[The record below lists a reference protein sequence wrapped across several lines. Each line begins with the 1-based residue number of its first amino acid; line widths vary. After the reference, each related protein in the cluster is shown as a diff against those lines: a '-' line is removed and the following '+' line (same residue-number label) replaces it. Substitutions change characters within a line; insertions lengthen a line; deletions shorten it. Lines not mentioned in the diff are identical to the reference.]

1 MQRKYTVFIAIL
13 IACIFST
20 GSIKAQNN
28 GNKLNF
34 NSDLA
39 INNSNNLQMFAAMI
53 DASANSLPQDGGGGI
68 LSDAK
73 IKIIN
78 LGPVIN
84 HKGVDYA
91 PTVSVDGKTLYYVS
105 NRKGS
110 VLDKDDNPSHDF
122 WVAKKNNRYDTVFTK
137 PFNLDPSNLL
147 GVAGVN
153 TPLNEG
159 AASIAGDKQSLYF
172 TGCNRPDGLGSC
184 DIYKTTI
191 DGDKWGKPVNLGKN
205 INSKYF
211 DSQPTITAGQDR
223 IYFVSTRQGPN
234 SDGEQTAENMDI
246 WYSDYD
252 FDTDE
257 WKPSQNL
264 TAINTK
270 GSDVS
275 PFIAA
280 DGVTLFFASDG
291 HKPNFGGKDFYVTR
305 LDPSAKTWTK
315 PENLGQPINTP
326 QDEQFIT
333 LPGSGDIIYFSS
345 KREDLKTQ
353 QGDLD
358 VFMAFVPS
366 FFKTVP
372 LSGTVLDE
380 CTNEFIPANIT
391 IRNPITN
398 KVYYDTIPKVKVEA
412 GDDPK
417 KFNLLITSEM
427 YGEAKDSI
435 KYVNFEITAENAKY
449 GKKTIVQRIDK
460 PKITKEEKDAGKKD
474 EGIEVTITL
483 GQRPILSS
491 DVSQGSF
498 IQDAKKKDPKLQTY
512 GGLVMEEKIS
522 WDLYPLLS
530 YVFFPK
536 GSEKLPERYNLF
548 ENNES
553 IGNFNDTTIAG
564 GTLDKYYHVLNILA
578 YRMLKHP
585 NAKITITG
593 CNDNV
598 TPEEKGNMDLSKKRA
613 QVVFDYFKNIWKIG
627 EDRMSM
633 KANNFPDTKS
643 NPGDTLGHEENRRVE
658 IKCEEWEVSKPVF
671 QKDPKTEPQP
681 ETMEFVL
688 TNGIQDELIA
698 SRRVEI
704 MHGSEKWK
712 VLNNNVTADAKI
724 KWDWKSE
731 AGKYPKDE
739 VSFIAKLIITSKGGK
754 ECISD
759 PIEIPV
765 MQVSSEKKIT
775 VTGADSIYENYS
787 LILFK
792 FNSSDPGP
800 LNDKIMN
807 DYVYSRCQPSSV
819 IDVTGHTDVI
829 GLFETN
835 KKLSDNRAGTVNKG
849 IQGKT
854 KGKYASLKSKGV
866 GEDNALYTN
875 DLPEGRFYNRTVQV
889 LITTPTKA
897 YDNK

>member
-1 MQRKYTVFIAIL
+1 MQRKSTVLIAIL
-13 IACIFST
+13 FACFFVS
-20 GSIKAQNN
+20 GFLMAQES
-28 GNKLNF
+28 NKIS
-34 NSDLA
+34 NSNKDLA
-39 INNSNNLQMFAAMI
+39 INSSSKLNMYAVTI
-53 DASANSLPQDGGGGI
+53 DAGATAQDGGGGGI

-73 IKIIN
+73 IRIIN
-78 LGPVIN
+78 LGPIIN

-122 WVAKKNNRYDTVFTK
+122 WVAKKNNRYDTVFTQ
-137 PFNLDPSNLL
+137 PFNLDPSNAMGL
-147 GVAGVN
+147 GGVN
-153 TPLNEG
+153 TSLNEG
-159 AASIAGDKQSLYF
+159 AASIAGDKQTLYF

-191 DGDKWGKPVNLGKN
+191 DGDKWGKPVNLGKKV
-205 INSKYF
+205 NSKFF
-211 DSQPTITAGQDR
+211 DSQPTVTAGQDR
-223 IYFVSTRQGPN
+223 LYFVSTRTGPN

-257 WKPSQNL
+257 WKEAQNL
-264 TAINTK
+264 TALNTK
-270 GSDVS
+270 GTDVS

-291 HKPNFGGKDFYVTR
+291 HKPNFGGKDFYVAR
-305 LDPSAKTWTK
+305 FDPATK
-315 PENLGQPINTP
+315 SWSKPDNLGQPINTP

-345 KREDLKTQ
+345 KREDRPNY
-353 QGDLD
+353 QGELD

-366 FFKTVP
+366 FFKTIT
-372 LSGTVLDE
+372 LTGTVIDE
-380 CTNEFIPANIT
+380 CTSEFIPGTIA

-398 KVYYDTIPKVKVEA
+398 KIMYDTITNEKQ
-412 GDDPK
+412 
-417 KFNLLITSEM
+417 KFEKLITNDM

-435 KYVNFEITAENAKY
+435 KYVNFEITAENPKY
-449 GKKTIVQRIDK
+449 GKKTIVQKIDK
-460 PKITKEEKDAGKKD
+460 PKITKDESQSGKSD
-474 EGIEVTITL
+474 QDVNVTLTL
-483 GQRPILSS
+483 GQRPILNSE
-491 DVSQGSF
+491 VAQGSF
-498 IQDAKKKDPKLQTY
+498 ITDAKKKDKKLQTY
-512 GGLVMEEKIS
+512 SGLVMEEKIS

-536 GSEKLPERYNLF
+536 GSDKLPERYNLF
-548 ENNES
+548 ENNEG

-578 YRMLKHP
+578 YRMIKHP
-585 NAKITITG
+585 NSKITITG

-598 TPEEKGNMDLSKKRA
+598 TPEEKGNMELSKKRA
-613 QVVFDYFKNIWKIG
+613 QAVYNYFKNIWKIS
-627 EDRMSM
+627 EDRMAM
-633 KANNFPDTKS
+633 KSNNFPDTKS
-643 NPGDTLGHEENRRVE
+643 NPADTLGHEENRRVE

-688 TNGIQDELIA
+688 TNGIQDELVA

-704 MHGSEKWK
+704 MHGTEKWK
-712 VLNNNVTADAKI
+712 TLVNNNKAEAKV
-724 KWDWKSE
+724 KWDWKNE

-739 VSFIAKLIITSKGGK
+739 VAFSAKLIITSKGGK

-829 GLFETN
+829 GLYETN

-854 KGKYASLKSKGV
+854 KGKYGSLKSRGV
-866 GEDNALYTN
+866 GEDTPLYTN

-889 LITTPTKA
+889 LITTPTSA
-897 YDNK
+897 YVNK